1 MRQKIYGIFSNVN
14 DAKQAFGSIKKTSF
28 NQADLTIIFADN
40 QEKHDTQ
47 GGGGNYEFAVEYFRE
62 SVQDIARKYNNTWP
76 GIQTKD
82 LAGIG
87 KIQIGSSNIQKM
99 TGIIEHDG
107 IVKPSGDDLE
117 IVAEQVK
124 AKRIVAIIE
133 AESELVP
140 QVRLIL
146 ESNGAEILSRT
157 E

>member
-28 NQADLTIIFADN
+28 NQADLTIVFADN

-47 GGGGNYEFAVEYFRE
+47 GGGNYEFAVEHFRE
-62 SVQDIARKYNNTWP
+62 SFQDIAQKYNNTWP
-76 GIQTKD
+76 GVQTKD

-99 TGIIEHDG
+99 AGIIEHNDV
-107 IVKPSGDDLE
+107 VKPSGDDLE
-117 IVAEQVK
+117 IVTAQVK

-133 AESELVP
+133 AESELIP